1 MSSTYMVFRC
11 VFTIINMCFF
21 ALGFAVVVCSWWL
34 HIKSAD
40 YRPLMGNQ
48 WFTAPVVLIVS
59 AKFSMLLGAVGCIGA
74 WFEKK
79 TLLFIYII
87 TMIIIFVVLLLGVVF
102 VIAFNERVA
111 MTARKELLENIRQY
125 PGDEGLDENN
135 FRKTMNSIQKRLRCC
150 GIDQYQDWFNADI
163 WTGQP
168 YVPDSCCIEEKS
180 GCGKQIAANETY
192 GLIYMDGCFNMIQM
206 EINRNLMVVGILA
219 FVLVFVEGFC
229 IVAALGLL
237 CYLRQRDRY
246 I

>member
-11 VFTIINMCFF
+11 IFTIVNMCFF

-34 HIKSAD
+34 HIKSID
-40 YRPLMGNQ
+40 YRPLMKNQ
-48 WFTAPVVLIVS
+48 IFTAPVVLIIS
-59 AKFSMLLGAVGCIGA
+59 AKFSMLLGAIGCIGA

-79 TLLFIYII
+79 ILLFIYII
-87 TMIIIFVVLLLGVVF
+87 TMIIIFVALLLGVVF

-125 PGDEGLDENN
+125 PGDEGVDENN
-135 FRKTMNSIQKRLRCC
+135 FRKTMNSIQKRFHCC
-150 GIDQYQDWFNADI
+150 GVDQYQDWFNADI
-163 WTGQP
+163 WIGQP
-168 YVPDSCCIEEKS
+168 YVPDSCCIEEIN

-192 GLIYMDGCFNMIQM
+192 GLIYTNGCFNMIQM
-206 EINRNLMVVGILA
+206 EINRNLMIVGILA

>member
-1 MSSTYMVFRC
+1 MSSTYM
-11 VFTIINMCFF
+11 

-34 HIKSAD
+34 HIKSID
-40 YRPLMGNQ
+40 YRPLMKNQ
-48 WFTAPVVLIVS
+48 IFTAPVVLIIS
-59 AKFSMLLGAVGCIGA
+59 AKFSMLLGAIGCIGA

-79 TLLFIYII
+79 ILLFIYII
-87 TMIIIFVVLLLGVVF
+87 TMIIIFVALLLGVVF

-125 PGDEGLDENN
+125 PGDEGVDENN
-135 FRKTMNSIQKRLRCC
+135 FRKTMNSIQKRFHCC
-150 GIDQYQDWFNADI
+150 GVDQYQDWFNADI
-163 WTGQP
+163 WIGQP
-168 YVPDSCCIEEKS
+168 YVPDSCCIEEIN

-192 GLIYMDGCFNMIQM
+192 GLIYTNGCFNMIQM
-206 EINRNLMVVGILA
+206 EINRNLMIVGILA